1 VQKFIKTSLKYLY
14 IYGHLLLT
22 VVIVVV
28 ESDSAAEVKSVGTDA
43 GGEAGAQ
50 GTQLHANTAADISAT
65 DKKIQVL
72 SQMTCLRIYLKTH

>member
-65 DKKIQVL
+65 DKKIQVFKSDDL
-72 SQMTCLRIYLKTH
+72 LKNIF